1 VRTLVKFSTNATVA
15 RARALHGKRLTEADY
30 RELAGRKSVSEAA
43 EYLKKSTS
51 YSAALSSVNTATV
64 HRGYLESV
72 IRRYS
77 FDRYINI
84 CDFQQLRKEQFYN
97 YLIVLSEIRE
107 ILSVILHI
115 NADSS
120 DEYITAMPA
129 YLIGKTGIN
138 LIELAKAKN
147 IKEMLAVLRHTRYYP
162 VLKTIAVDE
171 NGHVDYLNC
180 EIKLRTFY
188 YQWLMDTI
196 KKELPKKTAEE
207 LLTQIK
213 TQIDLINII
222 NAYRMKKFYGLSSAE
237 IDKKLLPFYRKL
249 NKKTKTELF
258 ENENGDEF
266 LKALSK
272 TSYGREIDFDN
283 SENFETE
290 VRKLRSK
297 MARRALAFSQSAAV
311 SVYSLVLLDELEV
324 DNIITVIEGIRYG
337 RSPDN
342 ILSMVIPT

>member
-1 VRTLVKFSTNATVA
+1 LIKYTTNATVA
-15 RARALHGKRLTEADY
+15 RIRAIHGKRLTEADY

-43 EYLKKSTS
+43 EYLRKSTH

-77 FDRYINI
+77 FEQYLNI

-120 DEYITAMPA
+120 EEYITALPA
-129 YLIGKTGIN
+129 YLISKTGIN
-138 LIELAKAKN
+138 LIELAKAGS
-147 IKEMLAVLRHTRYYP
+147 IRELLAVLRHTRYYS
-162 VLKTIAVDE
+162 VLKTIQVDE
-171 NGHVDYLNC
+171 KGHVDYLNC

-188 YQWLMDTI
+188 YQWLTETI
-196 KKELPKKTAEE
+196 EKDLPKTTANE
-207 LLTQIK
+207 LLTQIR

-222 NAYRMKKFYGLSSAE
+222 NAYRMKKFYGLSSSE

-249 NKKTKTELF
+249 NKKARAELF
-258 ENENGDEF
+258 ENENSEEF
-266 LKALSK
+266 LKAFSK
-272 TSYGREIDFDN
+272 TYYGRDIDFEHP
-283 SENFETE
+283 ENFETE
-290 VRKLRSK
+290 MRKLQCR
-297 MARRALAFSQSAAV
+297 MAQKSLAFSRSAAV
-311 SVYSLVLLDELEV
+311 SVYSLVFLSNVEV
-324 DNIITVIEGIRYG
+324 NNIITIIEGIRYG
-337 RSPDN
+337 RSSES
-342 ILSMVIPT
+342 ILSMIIPG